1 MRTSRVL
8 FVLPMYEELQ
18 PGQVNS
24 YTTFDLLSGGVLS
37 LVFVKKHNFVVFC
50 FISDVHIRVDETS
63 TKLTLKFINKL
74 CCKVTDEWYGKPD
87 S

>member
-37 LVFVKKHNFVVFC
+37 LVFVKKHNFVEYNNNSG
-50 FISDVHIRVDETS
+50 ILIRTFS
-63 TKLTLKFINKL
+63 K
-74 CCKVTDEWYGKPD
+74 
-87 S
+87 

>member
-24 YTTFDLLSGGVLS
+24 CTTFDLLSGGVLS
-37 LVFVKKHNFVVFC
+37 LVFVKKHNFVVLMVFYKTVGLPKTWL
-50 FISDVHIRVDETS
+50 SGN
-63 TKLTLKFINKL
+63 L
-74 CCKVTDEWYGKPD
+74 
-87 S
+87 

>member
-1 MRTSRVL
+1 MLKKFTRFSHGFHILFTGLLPVVRVL

-37 LVFVKKHNFVVFC
+37 LVFVKKHNFV
-50 FISDVHIRVDETS
+50 
-63 TKLTLKFINKL
+63 
-74 CCKVTDEWYGKPD
+74 
-87 S
+87 

>member
-1 MRTSRVL
+1 MVACSCVRTSGVL

-50 FISDVHIRVDETS
+50 FIRTAMTIGIYYY
-63 TKLTLKFINKL
+63 TK
-74 CCKVTDEWYGKPD
+74 KPTI
-87 S
+87 SSVQHHF